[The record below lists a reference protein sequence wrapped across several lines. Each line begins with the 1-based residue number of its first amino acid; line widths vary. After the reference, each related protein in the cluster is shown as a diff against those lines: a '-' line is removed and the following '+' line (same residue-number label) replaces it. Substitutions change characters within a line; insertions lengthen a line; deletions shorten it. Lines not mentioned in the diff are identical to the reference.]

1 MVAYNAGDYL
11 QPCLDSLAAQ
21 TLRDFECLI
30 ADNGSADGSIERVQL
45 PDGRFRVVDM
55 GSNLGFAAANN
66 AAAQQVSPEDQVVN
80 MEQQRAK
87 WLDEKNP
94 AAMIIPP
101 TALGKQLIGG
111 DGPSEPPTPP

>member
-1 MVAYNAGDYL
+1 MPGRGFGGQGAPGPGANPMGAPSSNPG
-11 QPCLDSLAAQ
+11 
-21 TLRDFECLI
+21 
-30 ADNGSADGSIERVQL
+30 NGIG
-45 PDGRFRVVDM
+45 
-55 GSNLGFAAANN
+55 AANN
-66 AAAQQVSPEDQVVN
+66 AAAQPVSPEDQVIN

-111 DGPSEPPTPP
+111 DGAPEPPTPP